1 MCGLVVRVQ
10 CDIGEWKTSKL
21 MSSGRFLPVSL
32 WKVETDLQSGSPD
45 STSYDL

>member
-1 MCGLVVRVQ
+1 VCGLVVRVQ